1 VASTTLI
8 YRRAVRTLQAQ
19 PVLVRITAAAV
30 VAVLLIDL
38 IALGAG
44 GRSSNAS
51 NRTAAR
57 DRRST
62 VVAGGNLTGTFD
74 SASAASSSSSGAGA
88 AGAEP
93 DTQGGA
99 SGDNAVLGGGG
110 QGESCPSLPL
120 GDSDKG
126 VTADKIKVVF
136 PWFDISQYTSVS
148 GTSTDEPVEA
158 GGDAINAY
166 VNWVNTHMCL
176 GGRKIDAQ
184 VESFNP
190 LNETEMQESCRRW
203 TEDDK
208 AFAVVDSSAWHS
220 YHQKCITK
228 DHHTP
233 LVTSLGLT
241 EQWPQ
246 DAAPYLWYT
255 APTTEETVADWVSWM
270 VETGQL
276 TTSNVIGVVTGGR
289 DEEKVGRAALEHALQ
304 HFGLQATFKEIPGVA
319 TDIAQSQVPIGLAI
333 SDFKQKKVDRLVMGL
348 TALVFTTWAQ
358 QADSQEFWPRYELGD
373 WNSTLVVAESLIATQ
388 NARAFTGGAVGPT
401 FMHLGEVSADK
412 GGSMTPAEQL
422 CADIWQEANPTAKPI
437 YRAGVAMR
445 WCDNILMFAE
455 GVRRATLN
463 NNGALTRDNWAESMA
478 TVQNVAGGM
487 TPAYSFAPGDF
498 SGPMMTKAVE
508 LHINEEDL
516 CLSLGD
522 TDAYCLVEIAPYVP
536 MRRF

>member
-1 VASTTLI
+1 MASTTLM
-8 YRRAVRTLQAQ
+8 YRRAVRTLQTQ
-19 PVLVRITAAAV
+19 PLLVRITAAAV

-38 IALGAG
+38 VALGAG

-51 NRTAAR
+51 NRTATGGR
-57 DRRST
+57 KST
-62 VVAGGNLTGTFD
+62 VLASGGAGGTTGD
-74 SASAASSSSSGAGA
+74 AASGGA
-88 AGAEP
+88 AGDAAG
-93 DTQGGA
+93 TAGNGGGGVVG
-99 SGDNAVLGGGG
+99 GDSSILGGGG
-110 QGESCPSLPL
+110 AGESCPSLPL

-176 GGRKIDAQ
+176 GGRSIDAQ

-190 LNETEMQESCRRW
+190 LNETEMQELCRRW
-203 TEDDK
+203 TEDDQ

-220 YHQKCITK
+220 YHQKCIAK
-228 DHHTP
+228 DHRTP

-246 DAAPYLWYT
+246 DASPYLWYT

-270 VETGQL
+270 VESGQL
-276 TTSNVIGVVTGGR
+276 TSSNKIGVVTGGR
-289 DEEKVGRAALEHALQ
+289 DEEKVGRDALEKALQ

-333 SDFKQKKVDRLVMGL
+333 SDFKQKGVDRLVMGL
-348 TALVFTTWAQ
+348 TALVFTSWAQ

-401 FMHLGEVSADK
+401 FMHLGEPSADK

-422 CADIWQEANPTAKPI
+422 CADIWQQANPSAKPI
-437 YRAGVAMR
+437 DRAGVAMR

-463 NNGALTRDNWAESMA
+463 SNGALTRDNWAEAMA
-478 TVQNVAGGM
+478 TTQNVEGGM
-487 TPAYSFAPGDF
+487 TPTYSFASGDF
-498 SGPMMTKAVE
+498 SGPTMTKVVE
-508 LHINEEDL
+508 LHINEEDF
-516 CLSLGD
+516 CLSRGD
-522 TDAYCLVEIAPYVP
+522 TDAYCLVEIAPYGE
-536 MRRF
+536 MRRI